1 MQKRRVLVV
10 DLEAKGESQGLR
22 MLSSIRQAGV
32 FGELLLAGQGFSVPD
47 NAAGLVLLGGEGPDL
62 PVVQACVR
70 AQIPLLCF
78 GGASRLLVEALGGSV
93 GETALQDKVR
103 DVHFSDLGV
112 FQGVEGGFR
121 VVQKACYL
129 SLPEGLRIL
138 AGLEGVV
145 LAFDD
150 GKGRVTGMQF
160 LPESQDMDVS
170 SIVNHF
176 LFKVLGLEAGYS
188 LEGYRRRTW
197 TSCGDRWD
205 RERPCA
211 CSPAAWI
218 PPWPPVWPSKP
229 WARGPAACWWTPDC
243 CAAGRLTTWW
253 SSSPSA
259 WAGPSIGWTPGRRPT
274 RLCAGCAPPSR
285 SAAPWRR

>member
-112 FQGVEGGFR
+112 FQASAWCKRPAISPCPRGCASWPGW
-121 VVQKACYL
+121 
-129 SLPEGLRIL
+129 
-138 AGLEGVV
+138 
-145 LAFDD
+145 
-150 GKGRVTGMQF
+150 KG
-160 LPESQDMDVS
+160 
-170 SIVNHF
+170 
-176 LFKVLGLEAGYS
+176 
-188 LEGYRRRTW
+188 
-197 TSCGDRWD
+197 SC
-205 RERPCA
+205 
-211 CSPAAWI
+211 
-218 PPWPPVWPSKP
+218 WPSTT
-229 WARGPAACWWTPDC
+229 ARAA
-243 CAAGRLTTWW
+243 
-253 SSSPSA
+253 
-259 WAGPSIGWTPGRRPT
+259 
-274 RLCAGCAPPSR
+274 
-285 SAAPWRR
+285 